1 MDTFAA
7 IALSTEPP
15 VEKILQNIPSRQ
27 ILTAPIIR
35 QVIGISMWKFLVMI
49 ILFLFGEDIASLP
62 ATYEYWG
69 KLNEAAPDGGN
80 CGFKDLN
87 DLKAKVD
94 AMSD

>member
-35 QVIGISMWKFLVMI
+35 QVIGISIWNFLVMI
-49 ILFLFGEDIASLP
+49 MLFLFGEYIASLP

-69 KLNEAAPDGGN
+69 KLNASAPDGGN
-80 CGFKDLN
+80 CEFKDLN